1 MNILSVQ
8 NVSRLGRES
17 QLFSDVSFGLEAGE
31 KAALIGKNGCGKST
45 LLSVIAGTL
54 PSDSGSVV
62 MGRDCGFSYL
72 PQTPVYNPEDT
83 IKDHV
88 FKSNSSRVKVIQN
101 YFSVCHDLEKE
112 NDEKSVA
119 LLSSKLE
126 KLTQEMDSLDL
137 WNYENK
143 IESILT
149 TLGITD
155 LDQTMK
161 TLSGGMIKKVALAQV
176 LIEDTGLLLLDEPTN
191 HLDIETIDWLQ
202 DFLKNSSRAVLMVTH
217 DRYFLD
223 SVCSSIYEIELGE
236 LHLYKGNFSY
246 YLQKKAE
253 REELEAATNAKIETV
268 LRREREWLLRGPC
281 ARGTKAKARI
291 EAVHTMIDLRKNY
304 SQKKAEKDKTFNFEV
319 NGRRLGGKV
328 LDVDNVSK
336 GFNNKILIKEFSYLF
351 KKGERIGVFGNN
363 GAGKTTFLNL
373 LTGTL
378 SPDSGSVVPGDNTV
392 FSYYKQNPEL
402 SANSSKSDEMTVL
415 EYIRDESE
423 YCKQN
428 DGKNLSASQLLEKFG
443 FEGKIQYSPITAL
456 SGGERKRLYLIR
468 LLMRNPNFL
477 ILDEP
482 TNDFD
487 IYTMSVLES
496 FLSEY
501 TGCLLVVSH
510 DRYFMDRVADT
521 LFVLQPEGK
530 ISGFVGS
537 CSEYLQV
544 RKEEKLEKEKEIQKE
559 KIEKYEAAK
568 KQEKI
573 IESKEK
579 KKLTFNE
586 KKEFETLEQK
596 IEELESRKTELE
608 TLMGS
613 GETDHVKLASWG
625 KELTELSPILEKAYE
640 RWEYLASFC

>member
-236 LHLYKGNFSY
+236 LHLYKGNF
-246 YLQKKAE
+246 
-253 REELEAATNAKIETV
+253 
-268 LRREREWLLRGPC
+268 
-281 ARGTKAKARI
+281 
-291 EAVHTMIDLRKNY
+291 
-304 SQKKAEKDKTFNFEV
+304 
-319 NGRRLGGKV
+319 
-328 LDVDNVSK
+328 
-336 GFNNKILIKEFSYLF
+336 
-351 KKGERIGVFGNN
+351 
-363 GAGKTTFLNL
+363 
-373 LTGTL
+373 
-378 SPDSGSVVPGDNTV
+378 
-392 FSYYKQNPEL
+392 
-402 SANSSKSDEMTVL
+402 
-415 EYIRDESE
+415 
-423 YCKQN
+423 
-428 DGKNLSASQLLEKFG
+428 
-443 FEGKIQYSPITAL
+443 
-456 SGGERKRLYLIR
+456 
-468 LLMRNPNFL
+468 
-477 ILDEP
+477 
-482 TNDFD
+482 
-487 IYTMSVLES
+487 
-496 FLSEY
+496 
-501 TGCLLVVSH
+501 
-510 DRYFMDRVADT
+510 
-521 LFVLQPEGK
+521 
-530 ISGFVGS
+530 
-537 CSEYLQV
+537 
-544 RKEEKLEKEKEIQKE
+544 
-559 KIEKYEAAK
+559 
-568 KQEKI
+568 
-573 IESKEK
+573 
-579 KKLTFNE
+579 
-586 KKEFETLEQK
+586 
-596 IEELESRKTELE
+596 
-608 TLMGS
+608 
-613 GETDHVKLASWG
+613 
-625 KELTELSPILEKAYE
+625 
-640 RWEYLASFC
+640 